1 MNTCRLYLIRH
12 APVKK
17 KDGYVPKNNPKAI
30 INSDHLKK
38 LAAYIPDNLS
48 LIHI

>member
-17 KDGYVPKNNPKAI
+17 KDGYVPEKNPKAI
-30 INSDHLKK
+30 INSDHLNRYESNVTLN
-38 LAAYIPDNLS
+38 LAK
-48 LIHI
+48 H